1 MLNFTLITVGSLK
14 EDYLRRA
21 VAEYE
26 KRLMAYCRPNIIEL
40 KEVKLSDSPSKSE
53 IDSALDA
60 EADKILSSI
69 PQRAY
74 KVALCVEGKQM
85 SSEKLAATIENAAMT
100 HSDVCFIIG
109 SSYGLSPR
117 VKTAADLRLSFSELT
132 FPHQLMRVITVEAVY
147 RAFTIIKGT
156 RYHK

>member
-1 MLNFTLITVGSLK
+1 MINFTLITVGSLK

-26 KRLMAYCRPNIIEL
+26 KRLSAYCRPNIIEL
-40 KEVKLSDSPSKSE
+40 KEVNLPDSPSKSE
-53 IDSALDA
+53 IDSALEA
-60 EADKILSSI
+60 EAEKILSSI
-69 PQRAY
+69 PARAY

-85 SSEKLAATIENAAMT
+85 PSEKLARTIEEASMT
-100 HSDVCFIIG
+100 HSDICFIIG

-117 VKTAADLRLSFSELT
+117 VKSAADLRLSFSELT
-132 FPHQLMRVITVEAVY
+132 FPHQLMRVICTEAVY

-156 RYHK
+156 KYHK

>member
-26 KRLMAYCRPNIIEL
+26 KRLSSYCRPNIVEL
-40 KEVKLSDSPSKSE
+40 KEVKLPDSPSKSE
-53 IDSALDA
+53 IDAALDS
-60 EADKILSSI
+60 EADRILAAI
-69 PQRAY
+69 PPRAF

-85 SSEKLAATIENAAMT
+85 SSEKLAATIENATQT
-100 HSDVCFIIG
+100 HSDVAFIIG

-117 VKTAADLRLSFSELT
+117 VKSAADLRLSFSELT

-156 RYHK
+156 KYHK

>member
-26 KRLMAYCRPNIIEL
+26 KRLSAYCRPNIVEL
-40 KEVKLSDSPSKSE
+40 KEVKLPDSPSKSE
-53 IDSALDA
+53 IDSALDS
-60 EADKILSSI
+60 EADKILAAI
-69 PQRAY
+69 PPRAY

-85 SSEKLAATIENAAMT
+85 SSEKLAATIENATQT

-117 VKTAADLRLSFSELT
+117 VKSAADLRLSFSELT

>member
-26 KRLMAYCRPNIIEL
+26 KRLSAFCRPNIVEL
-40 KEVKLSDSPSKSE
+40 KEVKLPDSPSKSE
-53 IDSALDA
+53 IDSALDS

-69 PQRAY
+69 PPRAY

-85 SSEKLAATIENAAMT
+85 SSEKLAATIENATQT
-100 HSDVCFIIG
+100 HSDICFIIG

>member
-26 KRLMAYCRPNIIEL
+26 KRLSAFCRPNIVEL
-40 KEVKLSDSPSKSE
+40 KEVKLPDSPSKSE
-53 IDSALDA
+53 IDSALDS

-69 PQRAY
+69 PPRAY

-85 SSEKLAATIENAAMT
+85 SSEKLAATIENATQT